1 MVRARGART
10 TQAGPIV
17 RNPQT
22 ADVFQARIE
31 EMMSAPSAAVQ
42 MRPSMFAE
50 KVLGEA
56 PEELRELAAATYRN
70 KGF

>member
-1 MVRARGART
+1 
-10 TQAGPIV
+10 
-17 RNPQT
+17 
-22 ADVFQARIE
+22 
-31 EMMSAPSAAVQ
+31 MMSAPSAAVQ
-42 MRPSMFAE
+42 MRLSMFAE